1 MKKLS
6 ILSEP
11 QDKLDEPTA
20 VAKMI
25 SKIGETSTR
34 YSGDFRNKV
43 IGDQVSMKIA
53 REIIGVTLWTTI

>member
-11 QDKLDEPTA
+11 QDKLDEPPA
-20 VAKMI
+20 VANRI

-34 YSGDFRNKV
+34 YSGDSRNKV
-43 IGDQVSMKIA
+43 IDD
-53 REIIGVTLWTTI
+53 